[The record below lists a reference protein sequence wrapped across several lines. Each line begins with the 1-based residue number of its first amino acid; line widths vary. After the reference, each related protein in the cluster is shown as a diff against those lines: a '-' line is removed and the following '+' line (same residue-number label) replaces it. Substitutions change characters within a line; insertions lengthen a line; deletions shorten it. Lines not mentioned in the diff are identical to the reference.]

1 MPYFH
6 LVFTQPHALN
16 GLVQRH
22 PRRLYELLFRAVS
35 DTLLEFA
42 ANPRHLGGTPAFTL
56 VLHTWTQQLELH
68 PHLHALMA
76 GGALT
81 KDGAWVSPRRGF
93 LFPAK
98 ALSAV
103 FRGKFVAA
111 LQQERDGHL
120 AGDPA
125 LDAAGWPALLATL
138 YRHDWVV
145 YAKQPMGGPAQV
157 LDYLAR
163 YTHKVAIS
171 NHRLLGLD
179 QGQVSFRVRDAQR
192 PKSGR
197 VVALPATEF
206 IGRFLSHVLPPG
218 FKRIRHY
225 GLLANCHKV
234 ARLATC
240 RALFGLPAPAPAV
253 IESVDAFMARVAQVD
268 LSRCPH
274 CADGRMRV
282 IAALTPLRRTFTPRS
297 STGPPP

>member
-1 MPYFH
+1 
-6 LVFTQPHALN
+6 
-16 GLVQRH
+16 
-22 PRRLYELLFRAVS
+22 
-35 DTLLEFA
+35 
-42 ANPRHLGGTPAFTL
+42 
-56 VLHTWTQQLELH
+56 
-68 PHLHALMA
+68 MA
-76 GGALT
+76 RGALT

-98 ALSAV
+98 ALSTV

-111 LQQERDGHL
+111 LRQERDGRL
-120 AGDPA
+120 AGDAA
-125 LDAAGWPALLATL
+125 LDGAGWPVLLTAL

-179 QGQVSFRVRDAQR
+179 QGQVSFRVRDPQR

-197 VVALPATEF
+197 VASLPATEF
-206 IGRFLSHVLPPG
+206 IGRFLAHVLPPG

-225 GLLANCHKV
+225 GLLANCHKAV
-234 ARLATC
+234 RLITC

-253 IESVDAFMARVAQVD
+253 LESVDAFMARVAQMD
-268 LSRCPH
+268 LTRCPH

-282 IAALTPLRRTFTPRS
+282 IAALPPLRRIHTPRS